1 MSIARAI
8 IARRFIENSNA
19 FSLTF
24 VRNYAKPFNTLGR
37 KSVDTVASET
47 QTGDL
52 PTKLPEKGEEV
63 APLSGVPDE
72 YFTERRAR
80 IFTPAKNSMQ
90 SGTHSQRRWLIDF
103 DTRERWQNSLMGWGS
118 SYVVLNSLRKKC
130 HLKLLFFINY

>member
-1 MSIARAI
+1 MSIVRASLTRCI
-8 IARRFIENSNA
+8 IENSNI

-37 KSVDTVASET
+37 KSVDTVASEA
-47 QTGDL
+47 QASDL

-72 YFTERRAR
+72 FFKDRTAR

-90 SGTHSQRRWLIDF
+90 SGTYSQRKWLIDF

-118 SYVVLNSLRKKC
+118 S
-130 HLKLLFFINY
+130 